1 MSTAP
6 EYLSLLN
13 PKQLEAVESIQGPN
27 LVLAGAGTGKT
38 RVLTTRVAYILDQ
51 NVAQPSQILCV
62 TFTNKAAREMAERV
76 QKLIPNRFDRMPW
89 MGTFHSLGAKI
100 IRNHAEAIGLKSSFT
115 ILDKDDQVALIKQ
128 ILKSEGL
135 DQSQIS
141 PKYVQSKIDNWKN
154 KALNPTD
161 INAQH
166 LDSFIDDKVANIYKI
181 YQSRLFNINCLDF
194 GDLLLQCINL
204 FKIEDILK
212 RYSNNFKFILVDEYQ
227 DTNTA
232 QYIWLKLLSS
242 YHHNICCVGDDD
254 QSIYSW
260 RGAQADNMLKFEKEN
275 KNTKT
280 IKLEQNYRSTNNI
293 LKSASSLISYNEL
306 RLGKEL
312 YSEQGDGNKINI
324 HLTNSSGDEAS
335 LIAKEILKYSQ
346 TQPNFDEMAV
356 LVRATFQT
364 REIEESLI
372 KYSVPYRIVG
382 GIRFYER
389 AEIKDSISYL
399 RLVYEKQDDVAFER
413 ALMIPK
419 RGIGDKSFGKI
430 ISLAKDKSLSLY
442 QASQL
447 LAGSDEIPKKASAS
461 LLSFIDLIDRCTA
474 MTASKKFNDIL
485 KILLDESGYMEML
498 KNDKNINALSKIEN
512 IKELI
517 VAMDDYASIEEFL
530 EHIALVSAV
539 DETQN
544 DSKVSLMTL
553 HAAKGLEY
561 EFVFLPG
568 WEEGLF
574 PHQKT
579 IDESGNKGIEEERR
593 LAYVGITR
601 AKKNLNI
608 STSLTRRFQNN
619 WMPSLQSRF
628 IDELDDNLI
637 KNVSHIS
644 EHTNPFNNNN
654 FDEYNQDSDFL
665 PKKPK
670 YIGSNVNNESS
681 FKTVM
686 DIEAEENVRDINDDI
701 MLKIGQKVEH
711 EKFGFGIIK
720 HVDGPKVHVDFENHG
735 VKKLISD
742 FLSPC

>member
-154 KALNPTD
+154 KALNPND

-242 YHHNICCVGDDD
+242 FHHNICCVGDDD

-628 IDELDDNLI
+628 IDELDDTLI

-644 EHTNPFNNNN
+644 EHTNPLNNNN
-654 FDEYNQDSDFL
+654 FDEYNQDSNFL

-711 EKFGFGIIK
+711 EKFGFGVIK

>member
-312 YSEQGDGNKINI
+312 YSEQGDGSKINI

-711 EKFGFGIIK
+711 EKFGFGVIK

>member
-115 ILDKDDQVALIKQ
+115 ILDKDYQVALIKQ

-154 KALNPTD
+154 KALNPND

-204 FKIEDILK
+204 FKIVDILK

-242 YHHNICCVGDDD
+242 YHHNICCLGDDD

-312 YSEQGDGNKINI
+312 YSEQGDGSKINI

-474 MTASKKFNDIL
+474 LTASKKFNDIL

-637 KNVSHIS
+637 KNISHIS

-670 YIGSNVNNESS
+670 YIGSNLNNESS

-720 HVDGPKVHVDFENHG
+720 QVDGPKVHVDFENHG

>member
-154 KALNPTD
+154 KALNPTN

-242 YHHNICCVGDDD
+242 FHHNICCVGDDD

-364 REIEESLI
+364 REIKESFI

-461 LLSFIDLIDRCTA
+461 LLSFIELIDRCTT